1 MRGRDLTVE
10 GEVSANQ
17 YGHGARTGL
26 RLSAA
31 YDLDDHW
38 QIGGSAERL
47 SRDTPLRALAS
58 GVRPTAC
65 RPMRA
70 GARTSAANGRC
81 GSPSRF
87 SDGNQRWA
95 LGLDGRERI
104 HTTPHLKTDLTLEL
118 SSQRN
123 SLDAERP
130 YFNPRS
136 DLMVLPGLRLTH
148 TLHRRYENAW
158 EQIGTLG
165 AGAYTQQGYGTGGVI
180 ALGYGQ
186 RYRANDVLD
195 MGAMV
200 TGISRPYDGRRER
213 ELRITFDLAYRF

>member
-1 MRGRDLTVE
+1 M
-10 GEVSANQ
+10 SANQ

-47 SRDTPLRALAS
+47 SRDTPLRAGQRRL
-58 GVRPTAC
+58 VQRPVGLCAL
-65 RPMRA
+65 
-70 GARTSAANGRC
+70 ARTSAANGRC

-130 YFNPRS
+130 TS
-136 DLMVLPGLRLTH
+136 T
-148 TLHRRYENAW
+148 
-158 EQIGTLG
+158 
-165 AGAYTQQGYGTGGVI
+165 
-180 ALGYGQ
+180 
-186 RYRANDVLD
+186 RAR
-195 MGAMV
+195 
-200 TGISRPYDGRRER
+200 T
-213 ELRITFDLAYRF
+213 

>member
-1 MRGRDLTVE
+1 
-10 GEVSANQ
+10 
-17 YGHGARTGL
+17 
-26 RLSAA
+26 
-31 YDLDDHW
+31 
-38 QIGGSAERL
+38 
-47 SRDTPLRALAS
+47 
-58 GVRPTAC
+58 
-65 RPMRA
+65 MRA

-148 TLHRRYENAW
+148 TRTAATKTPGNRSARWAPARIRSRATAL
-158 EQIGTLG
+158 
-165 AGAYTQQGYGTGGVI
+165 AG
-180 ALGYGQ
+180 
-186 RYRANDVLD
+186 
-195 MGAMV
+195 
-200 TGISRPYDGRRER
+200 
-213 ELRITFDLAYRF
+213 